1 MDFNVIGALYLAQ
14 SGCDC
19 GDIPGFVPLTAAR
32 MSREQLGRALEK
44 SGITARNMTPEL
56 ETAVLEIET
65 ECERQGFINGFRMGV
80 QLMRE
85 CTHPVAGGGA
95 V

>member
-1 MDFNVIGALYLAQ
+1 MEFKMIEALLYATQGCTGTVDGERVILKEAQASSDRLVALLEPFGVNAQ
-14 SGCDC
+14 
-19 GDIPGFVPLTAAR
+19 T
-32 MSREQLGRALEK
+32 
-44 SGITARNMTPEL
+44 MTMEL
-56 ETAVLEIET
+56 EDTLISVET
-65 ECERQGFINGFRMGV
+65 DYERQGFINGFRMGV